1 MYNSNL
7 DKTTKA
13 ELKTNKD
20 KRVKLQAFDSSY
32 FREKSHFK
40 ALSQSINTLK
50 RLVVEYIFQRGNLK
64 HCLIKVL
71 KPLLYLII
79 VLLYH

>member
-20 KRVKLQAFDSSY
+20 KIVNF
-32 FREKSHFK
+32 
-40 ALSQSINTLK
+40 K
-50 RLVVEYIFQRGNLK
+50 RLIQVIFVKKVILK
-64 HCLIKVL
+64 HSVNL
-71 KPLLYLII
+71 
-79 VLLYH
+79 

>member
-13 ELKTNKD
+13 ESKTNKD
-20 KRVKLQAFDSSY
+20 KIVKLQAFDSSY

-40 ALSQSINTLK
+40 ALSQSVNTLK
-50 RLVVEYIFQRGNLK
+50 RLVAEYTF
-64 HCLIKVL
+64 
-71 KPLLYLII
+71 
-79 VLLYH
+79 